1 MRNPF
6 PAVHFS
12 LISARIP
19 AWRNISFFLR
29 YFPYISILKMIKVKS
44 LSQRFIPSFSSGLV
58 RPGKSLAPINRF
70 YLLFI
75 VFFFPLLWK
84 SSGIVYSQFYNGS
97 YQEFGKNRVQ
107 YDDFFWSYYKFETF
121 TVYFYIGGKNTAVH
135 TARIAQKTLE
145 DLEKKFD
152 FYLSEEERIS
162 FIIYNKLEHFHQSN
176 IGLDDGSNFEIGGVT
191 RISGTKV
198 FLYFNGSH
206 AGLEQQI
213 KSGLSEIIIN
223 QMMYGES
230 WKDVVKNSALLTL
243 PQWYVNGLVSYFS
256 GSWNVEIDNIV
267 KDGVMSGRY
276 DKFNRL
282 DGEEAK
288 YAGHAMWN
296 YIAETYGTNV
306 IPNILYMTRISR
318 NIESGFLFVLG
329 SSLKTITEESIEYYR
344 RKYEDEDEL
353 RSSPPGELLPVKVKK
368 TRKYSQFKLS
378 PDGRYAAFVSDEL
391 GQKKVWLFDFAKDKV
406 KRLMVM
412 GHKLMRINDEVY
424 PLLAWHPGGK
434 VLSVI
439 SEKKGQ
445 VQLTFY
451 TPESKTFQSKP
462 IFKVEKVL
470 DYSYSEDGKNL
481 VISAIA
487 NGQSDIYIY
496 KIAPNIQEAVT
507 NDSYDDLY
515 PAYLNS
521 TDIIFSSNRTNDTL
535 KQTSPEE
542 PHAFQNNFDLFMFN
556 TASPGRTRVLKKV
569 TNTASNETFASPF
582 SKKNFSFLS
591 DENGIT
597 NRYSAYFDSVISSID
612 TAFHYRFITRSFPIT
627 NYSRNILEHTI
638 ELKTKKYSEI
648 VFSDG
653 KHGLFYGELPE
664 NPNASAI
671 EMENT
676 GYKEKLLKEE
686 EEEKEKE
693 LEKLKKS
700 AQDSAMLRQTIPE
713 TKDEK
718 ISYQTITI
726 PPASDTVSPAHID
739 INNYQFA
746 GEKAKTQKTADIGQ
760 QQKIQTL
767 EETPSDAEG
776 KDFILPNQQT
786 YNIRFNATEI
796 ATQFDFNFANQ
807 IYQRFNGGPYINPGL
822 GTVVKISLLDLF
834 ENYRLEGGMR
844 YSYNTNSNEYFVSL
858 EDRSGKI
865 DKKYILQ
872 RQTLT
877 AATDFYVQKTYIHQ
891 GKYVVKFPLSE
902 VAGIRAAVNLRNDKA
917 VALST
922 DRSSLEAPNQVT
934 NWAGLKL
941 EYIFDNSINKGR
953 NLFNGIRA
961 KIFAEHY
968 RELSTDSSSAYKN
981 VIKKNTDITILG
993 IDARFYQKIH
1003 RELIWANRISASTSL
1018 GSRKLIYYLG
1028 SVDNWVLLSDKQRFD
1043 FTTPV
1048 SQSQNYYFQTLA
1060 TPMRG
1065 FIQNVRN
1072 GNSFAVINS
1081 EMRWPIF
1088 KYFISKPIKSEFVS
1102 NFQTIFFTDIGTAW
1116 TGKSPYSDDNTFNEK
1131 IITEDLPPGSYIILK
1146 NHQNPIVGGFGWG
1159 LRTRLWGYF
1168 VRFDHAWGVED
1179 GIVQRPIN
1187 YLSVGMD
1194 F

>member
-1 MRNPF
+1 MK
-6 PAVHFS
+6 
-12 LISARIP
+12 
-19 AWRNISFFLR
+19 FF
-29 YFPYISILKMIKVKS
+29 F
-44 LSQRFIPSFSSGLV
+44 QRFIFSFPLALV
-58 RPGKSLAPINRF
+58 WPVSRLRIIPASANRF
-70 YLLFI
+70 FLLFI
-75 VFFFPLLWK
+75 IFFFPLLWK
-84 SSGIVYSQFYNGS
+84 NTGLVYSQFYNGS

-121 TVYFYIGGKNTAVH
+121 SIYFYIGGKNTAVY

-152 FYLSEEERIS
+152 FYLNEEERIS

-176 IGLDDGSNFEIGGVT
+176 IGLDDGSSNEIGGVT

-198 FLYFNGSH
+198 FLYFDGSH
-206 AGLEQQI
+206 VSLEQQV
-213 KSGLSEIIIN
+213 KAGLSEIIIN

-256 GSWNVEIDNIV
+256 GAWNVEIDNKV
-267 KDGVMSGRY
+267 KDGVLSGRY

-296 YIAETYGTNV
+296 YIAETYGANV

-329 SSLKTITEESIEYYR
+329 SSLKTITAESIEYYR
-344 RKYEDEDEL
+344 RKYEAEDES
-353 RSSPPGELLPVKVKK
+353 RGSPPGELLPVKIKK

-378 PDGRYAAFVSDEL
+378 PDGKYAVFTSDEL
-391 GQKKVWLFDFAKDKV
+391 GQKKIWLWDFDKNKV
-406 KRLMVM
+406 KRLMAL
-412 GHKLMRINDEVY
+412 GHKLLRINDEVY
-424 PLLAWHPGGK
+424 PLLAWHPEGK
-434 VLSVI
+434 VLSII

-470 DYSYSEDGKNL
+470 DYSYSADGKSL

-487 NGQSDIYIY
+487 NGQSDIFAY

-507 NDSYDDLY
+507 NDSYDDFY

-521 TDIIFSSNRTNDTL
+521 DEIIFSSNRTNDTL
-535 KQTSPEE
+535 RQTSPED
-542 PHAFQNNFDLFMFN
+542 PQAFQNNFDLFMFN
-556 TASPGRTRVLKKV
+556 PASAGRIRVLKRV
-569 TNTASNETFASPF
+569 TNTSSNETFASQF
-582 SKKNFSFLS
+582 SRKNFSFLS

-597 NRYSAYFDSVISSID
+597 NRYSAYFDSIISSID
-612 TAFHYRFITRSFPIT
+612 TAFHYRYVTRSFPVT
-627 NYSRNILEHTI
+627 NYSRNILEHNI
-638 ELKTKKYSEI
+638 ELKSKKYSEI
-648 VFSDG
+648 VFAKGTHD
-653 KHGLFYGELPE
+653 LFYGDLPE

-686 EEEKEKE
+686 EAEKEKE
-693 LEKLKKS
+693 QEKLEKS
-700 AQDSAMLRQTIPE
+700 ARDSAMLRQTLPE

-726 PPASDTVSPAHID
+726 PEKTPDTISPAHID

-746 GEKAKTQKTADIGQ
+746 DEKEKTQKPAEVSPE
-760 QQKIQTL
+760 QKIQPR
-767 EETPSDAEG
+767 EELRPDAEE
-776 KDFILPNQQT
+776 KEFLLPNQQT

-822 GTVVKISLLDLF
+822 GTVVKIALLDLF
-834 ENYRLEGGMR
+834 EDYRLEGGMR
-844 YSYNTNSNEYFVSL
+844 YSYSTNSNEYFVSL

-865 DKKYILQ
+865 DKKYIFQ

-877 AATDFYVQKTYIHQ
+877 SATDFYVEKTYIHQ
-891 GKYVVKFPLSE
+891 GKYVIKFPLSE
-902 VAGIRAAVNLRNDKA
+902 VAGIRATANLRNDKA

-922 DRSSLEAPNQVT
+922 DKGSLEAPNQVS

-1003 RELIWANRISASTSL
+1003 RELIWANRLSASTSL
-1018 GSRKLIYYLG
+1018 GSRKLVYYLG

-1081 EMRWPIF
+1081 EVRWPVF
-1088 KYFISKPIKSEFVS
+1088 KYFVSKPIKSEFVS

-1116 TGKSPYSDDNTFNEK
+1116 TGKSPYSEDNTFNEN
-1131 IITEDLPPGSYIILK
+1131 IITEKLPPGSYIILK

-1168 VRFDHAWGVED
+1168 IRFDHAWGVED
-1179 GIVQRPIN
+1179 GIVQNPIN
-1187 YLSVGMD
+1187 YLSIGMD